1 MSIPRP
7 EHPRRQFQRASW
19 INLSGQWTFRIN
31 QDDSSL
37 EAGWVQDPTPL
48 DRQAKFDAQR
58 LRQAFAATATIEQ
71 TYAHGIDIF
80 TAFQQRVDRKFAPAP
95 TCERPA

>member
-1 MSIPRP
+1 MCIPRP
-7 EHPRRQFQRASW
+7 EHPRRQFQRANW
-19 INLSGQWTFRIN
+19 INLSGQWNFRIN
-31 QDDSSL
+31 HDDSSL
-37 EAGWVQDPTPL
+37 EAGWVQDPKPL

-71 TYAHGIDIF
+71 TYAVEMDIF
-80 TAFQQRVDRKFAPAP
+80 TAFQERLDRNFAPAP

>member
-7 EHPRRQFQRASW
+7 EHPRRQFQRANW

-58 LRQAFAATATIEQ
+58 LRQALAATATIEP
-71 TYAHGIDIF
+71 TYASWNRYLHRIP
-80 TAFQQRVDRKFAPAP
+80 TAR
-95 TCERPA
+95 RPQVRLCTDL